1 MIVLVLD
8 IPTKIHCENS
18 ILKPTQKVGF
28 FVFGVQ
34 TYIVGEN
41 IYHFWLCA
49 EMTYAETTRIA
60 NNYLAQKHSYL
71 S

>member
-1 MIVLVLD
+1 M
-8 IPTKIHCENS
+8 
-18 ILKPTQKVGF
+18 GF
-28 FVFGVQ
+28 FIFGVQ

-49 EMTYAETTRIA
+49 EMSYAETTRIA

>member
-1 MIVLVLD
+1 MGEVVIGREGTYFEANV
-8 IPTKIHCENS
+8 IKAEKKSTYNR
-18 ILKPTQKVGF
+18 
-28 FVFGVQ
+28 Q

-49 EMTYAETTRIA
+49 EMSYAETTRIV